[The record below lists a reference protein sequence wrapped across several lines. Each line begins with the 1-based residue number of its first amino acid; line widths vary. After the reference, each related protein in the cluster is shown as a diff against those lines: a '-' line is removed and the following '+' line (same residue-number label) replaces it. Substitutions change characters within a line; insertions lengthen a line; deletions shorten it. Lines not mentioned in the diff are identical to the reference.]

1 MGVTG
6 GSLLGNPPESH
17 QSWEGLHEGPLY
29 GRCGGVSKVTSCRLL
44 FMVL

>member
-17 QSWEGLHEGPLY
+17 QPWEGLHEGPFY
-29 GRCGGVSKVTSCRLL
+29 GRYGGVSEITSRRLL